1 MSRRVGWF
9 SCGAASLAAVVL
21 ARPECDV
28 IAYCETGSEH
38 PDNERFLGD
47 CERRFGFEVVRLR
60 SEIFKD
66 TWDVWTRRRYMGGIA
81 GAPCTRALKVLPRL
95 RWQRPDDIHVFGYT
109 SEERDRAHRLR
120 TAWKGAVVECPL
132 IDLGLS
138 KAATLALAAK
148 WGLKPP
154 LTYELGFHNANCLP
168 CPKATAPGYWAAMR
182 MHFPDQ
188 FNRAAELSRELG
200 VKLVRVAG
208 ERRHLDDLPSDVEP
222 TPAIVPACDLLCDL
236 VDDQ

>member
-1 MSRRVGWF
+1 MGWF

-95 RWQRPDDIHVFGYT
+95 RWQRPDDVHVFGYT
-109 SEERDRAHRLR
+109 SEERARAHRLR
-120 TAWKGAVVECPL
+120 SAWKGAVVECPL
-132 IDLGLS
+132 I
-138 KAATLALAAK
+138 
-148 WGLKPP
+148 
-154 LTYELGFHNANCLP
+154 
-168 CPKATAPGYWAAMR
+168 
-182 MHFPDQ
+182 
-188 FNRAAELSRELG
+188 
-200 VKLVRVAG
+200 AG

-222 TPAIVPACDLLCDL
+222 TPAIVPACDLLCQLADPEA
-236 VDDQ
+236 